1 MAQAPDGQ
9 AHGTRLPD
17 PRYHPRM
24 GQWLI
29 KSEPG
34 SFSFDDLLAA
44 DNQTTVWDG
53 VRNYQ
58 ARNFMR
64 DGMKPGDKVLY
75 YHSSTSEPGVV
86 GVAEVA
92 SDPYP
97 DPSQFDRRSRYFDPK
112 SSPEQPRWFVV
123 DVRAVSPL
131 ARTVTL
137 SELKDDPSLAGLRL
151 VQRGNR
157 LSVMPVSGAE
167 FRRIVSLADQP
178 PPG

>member
-1 MAQAPDGQ
+1 
-9 AHGTRLPD
+9 
-17 PRYHPRM
+17 M

-34 SFSFDDLLAA
+34 SFSFDDLLRAKE
-44 DNQTTVWDG
+44 QTTVWDG

-58 ARNFMR
+58 ARNYLR
-64 DGMKPGDKVLY
+64 DEMKAGDRVLY

-86 GVAEVA
+86 GLAEVA

-112 SSPEQPRWFVV
+112 STPDQPRWYAVN
-123 DVRAVSPL
+123 VRAVKPLPRPVPL
-131 ARTVTL
+131 A
-137 SELKDDPSLAGLRL
+137 ELKADSALGGLKL
-151 VQRGNR
+151 VQRGSR

-167 FRRIVSLADQP
+167 FRRIVALADKEP
-178 PPG
+178 STGR